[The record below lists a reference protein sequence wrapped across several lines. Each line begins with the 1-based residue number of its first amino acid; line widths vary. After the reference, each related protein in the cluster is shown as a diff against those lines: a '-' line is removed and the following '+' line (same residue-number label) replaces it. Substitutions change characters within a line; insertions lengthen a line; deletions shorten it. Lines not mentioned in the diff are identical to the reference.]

1 MLAYELARRHY
12 LIQRHLEAA
21 PGTQAYS
28 AVTELLSSLSY
39 PHLYDLWNHD
49 SETYQW
55 IIPLLLL
62 AQNQSQKI
70 LHTAPESLQNALT
83 PLRENFLGT
92 LLQEQERLIVDAQLY
107 RYPYGRYLL
116 LQHMHQW
123 ENWGAS
129 KSTGLPDRD
138 LFRQYLGAYVQ
149 ILQGLNPHHQ
159 LLEVW
164 NQTAWLQRWQINDT
178 ARQDLPTQSS
188 LRKQIEKYK
197 LPERGK
203 RLYAELDP
211 GIQHQEEFVK
221 NLRQQLPHYLEDWLK
236 TPRFHQDLEQRV
248 RELVQ
253 VSLRHAMKKGFRV
266 SSISTALSTQLV
278 KNSQPLSND
287 IQDWVYY
294 TLIQELILGTQNLKY
309 RLNDVLGGL
318 AESPLPSRQALYH
331 SILDGVMEIYESFS
345 LAENALKSFV
355 DQQEKFQGQQAHHT
369 YTSLSARFQSE

>member
-28 AVTELLSSLSY
+28 AVTELLAPLSY
-39 PHLYDLWNHD
+39 QHIYALWKHD
-49 SETYQW
+49 SETYRW

-62 AQNQSQKI
+62 VQNQPQTVVP
-70 LHTAPESLQNALT
+70 TAPESLQTALT
-83 PLRENFLGT
+83 EIRENFLGT
-92 LLQEQERLIVDAQLY
+92 LLQEQERLIVDTQVY

-116 LQHMHQW
+116 LQQMHQW
-123 ENWGAS
+123 ESWGAT
-129 KSTGLPDRD
+129 KSAGIPDRD

-149 ILQGLNPHHQ
+149 VLQGVNPNHL
-159 LLEVW
+159 LLEIW
-164 NQTAWLQRWQINDT
+164 NQTAWLQRWQINDG
-178 ARQDLPTQSS
+178 ARQDLPTHSS

-203 RLYAELDP
+203 RLYSELDP
-211 GIQHQEEFVK
+211 GIQHQEDFIK
-221 NLRQQLPHYLEDWLK
+221 NLEQHIPSYLEDWLK
-236 TPRFHQDLEQRV
+236 APRFQQDLEQRV
-248 RELVQ
+248 REMVQ
-253 VSLRHAMKKGFRV
+253 VALRHTMKKGFRV
-266 SSISTALSTQLV
+266 NSVATALSTQLV
-278 KNSQPLSND
+278 AITQDLTGD

-309 RLNDVLGGL
+309 RLNDVLSGV
-318 AESPLPSRQALYH
+318 AASSLPSRSALCH

-355 DQQEKFQGQQAHHT
+355 DQQEKHQAQEAHGA
-369 YTSLSARFQSE
+369 YAALSDRFSP